1 MQSLLLLLLIVSI
14 ASMESTP
21 IEGVSYQDDSTLL
34 ASQFFYFD
42 NLQTLQPKLSQI
54 FATSIPTPI
63 IQLLDT
69 THYLIPDDNE
79 SSSENHFNNTIPL
92 NWIEFYTENVSY
104 EMNRQAEIIV
114 MTHETVDN
122 KYAHGDLAYT
132 WSMLKK
138 LAVEYNMA
146 LSLYAGFYYM
156 VGLLTGARISPEFDI
171 TSSLS
176 IMYACPVANG
186 KTVQLKVY
194 PTLAKLTPYYRKLKW
209 NSKLQK
215 FIVKNKFIKHKK
227 IKLLALTGL
236 EDVEC
241 VYVHN
246 E

>member
-1 MQSLLLLLLIVSI
+1 M
-14 ASMESTP
+14 
-21 IEGVSYQDDSTLL
+21 
-34 ASQFFYFD
+34 
-42 NLQTLQPKLSQI
+42 
-54 FATSIPTPI
+54 
-63 IQLLDT
+63 
-69 THYLIPDDNE
+69 
-79 SSSENHFNNTIPL
+79 

-176 IMYACPVANG
+176 IMYARPVANG

-194 PTLAKLTPYYRKLKW
+194 P
-209 NSKLQK
+209 
-215 FIVKNKFIKHKK
+215 H
-227 IKLLALTGL
+227 
-236 EDVEC
+236 
-241 VYVHN
+241 
-246 E
+246 

>member
-1 MQSLLLLLLIVSI
+1 MQIFLLLYLIVGI
-14 ASMESTP
+14 ISMEIIP
-21 IEGVSYQDDSTLL
+21 IEDISYQEDSTLL
-34 ASQFFYFD
+34 APRFFYFD
-42 NLQTLQPKLSQI
+42 NLQTLQPKLLQI
-54 FATSIPTPI
+54 FATPIPTPI

-69 THYLIPDDNE
+69 NHYLIPDDE
-79 SSSENHFNNTIPL
+79 SNSEDHSNNTVPL
-92 NWIEFYTENVSY
+92 HWIEFYTENISY
-104 EMNRQAEIIV
+104 ETNHHQGIIV

-138 LAVEYNMA
+138 FAVEYNMA

-176 IMYACPVANG
+176 IMYTCPVTNG
-186 KTVQLKVY
+186 RTVQLKVY

-215 FIVKNKFIKHKK
+215 FIVNNKFTKHKR

-241 VYVHN
+241 VYIHN
-246 E
+246 S